1 MKKFISLIFIFLLL
15 VTLVVLISKNPFMK
29 IDESISINEITESE
43 NQKKLIDLTSLSER
57 VSKKNIYLDLEEIS
71 REDFTSQLS
80 NLSAFKKV
88 VNFEESFKDII
99 PGDILNINLFGNNFQ
114 KEIKTVKKSNS
125 NKVIRTISLDNENES
140 FLVIGNEL
148 AFGKFHFDG
157 KVFLLN
163 KSESLTYIIDTSEAD
178 LEIPQ
183 FSEEDYSLKKK

>member
-1 MKKFISLIFIFLLL
+1 MRIFISLIFIFLLL
-15 VTLVVLISKNPFMK
+15 ATLIVLISKNPFIK
-29 IDESISINEITESE
+29 IDESFSKNEITVSE
-43 NQKKLIDLTSLSER
+43 NQKKLLDLTLLSER

-71 REDFTSQLS
+71 RENFTSQLS

-88 VNFEESFKDII
+88 VNFEESFIDII

-125 NKVIRTISLDNENES
+125 NIVIRTISLDDENES

-163 KSESLTYIIDTSEAD
+163 KNESLTYIINTSEAD

>member
-1 MKKFISLIFIFLLL
+1 MRIFISLIFIFLLL
-15 VTLVVLISKNPFMK
+15 ATLIVLISKNPFIK
-29 IDESISINEITESE
+29 IDESFSKNEITVSE
-43 NQKKLIDLTSLSER
+43 NQKKLLDLTLLSER

-71 REDFTSQLS
+71 RENFTSQLS

-88 VNFEESFKDII
+88 VNFEESFIDII

-163 KSESLTYIIDTSEAD
+163 KNESLTYIIDTSEAD

-183 FSEEDYSLKKK
+183 FSEEDFSLKKK

>member
-1 MKKFISLIFIFLLL
+1 MRIFISLIFIFLLL
-15 VTLVVLISKNPFMK
+15 ATLIVLISKNPFIK
-29 IDESISINEITESE
+29 IDESFSKNEITVSE
-43 NQKKLIDLTSLSER
+43 NQKKLLDLTLLSER

-71 REDFTSQLS
+71 RENFTSQLS

-88 VNFEESFKDII
+88 VNFEESFIDII

-163 KSESLTYIIDTSEAD
+163 KNESLTYIINTSEAD

>member
-1 MKKFISLIFIFLLL
+1 MRIFISLIFIFLLV
-15 VTLVVLISKNPFMK
+15 VTLVLLISKNPFIK
-29 IDESISINEITESE
+29 KDEGFSKNEITESNNE
-43 NQKKLIDLTSLSER
+43 KKLLDLTSLSER
-57 VSKKNIYLDLEEIS
+57 VSKKNIYLDLEGIS

-80 NLSAFKKV
+80 NVLAFKKV
-88 VNFEESFKDII
+88 NNFEESFIDII

-114 KEIKTVKKSNS
+114 KEIKTVEKSNS
-125 NKVIRTISLDNENES
+125 NKVIRTIALDNENES

-163 KSESLTYIIDTSEAD
+163 KNEDLTYIIDTSEAD

-183 FSEEDYSLKKK
+183 FSEEDYSLEKK

>member
-1 MKKFISLIFIFLLL
+1 MRIYISLIFIFLLVL
-15 VTLVVLISKNPFMK
+15 TLVLLTSKNPFTK
-29 IDESISINEITESE
+29 IDDSFSKNEITESE
-43 NQKKLIDLTSLSER
+43 NQKKLLDLTSLSER
-57 VSKKNIYLDLEEIS
+57 VSKKNIYLDLENIS
-71 REDFTSQLS
+71 KEDFSSQFS

-88 VNFEESFKDII
+88 INFDESFIDII

-125 NKVIRTISLDNENES
+125 NKVIKTMVLDNENES
-140 FLVIGNEL
+140 FLIIGNEL

-163 KSESLTYIIDTSEAD
+163 KNENLTFIVNTSIAD

-183 FSEEDYSLKKK
+183 FSEEDYSLREK

>member
-1 MKKFISLIFIFLLL
+1 MRIFISLIFIFLLV
-15 VTLVVLISKNPFMK
+15 VTLVLLISKNPFIK
-29 IDESISINEITESE
+29 KDEGFSKNEITESNNE
-43 NQKKLIDLTSLSER
+43 KKLLDLTSLSER
-57 VSKKNIYLDLEEIS
+57 VSKKNIYLDLEGIS

-80 NLSAFKKV
+80 NVLAFKKV
-88 VNFEESFKDII
+88 NNFEESFIDII

-114 KEIKTVKKSNS
+114 KEIKTVEKSNS
-125 NKVIRTISLDNENES
+125 NKVIRTIALDNENES

-163 KSESLTYIIDTSEAD
+163 KNENLTYIVDTSEAD

-183 FSEEDYSLKKK
+183 FSEEDYSLEKK

>member
-1 MKKFISLIFIFLLL
+1 MRIFISLIFIFLLV
-15 VTLVVLISKNPFMK
+15 VTLVLLISKNSFIK
-29 IDESISINEITESE
+29 KDEGFSKNEITESNNE
-43 NQKKLIDLTSLSER
+43 KKLLDLTSLSER
-57 VSKKNIYLDLEEIS
+57 VSKKNIYLDLEGIS

-80 NLSAFKKV
+80 NVLAFKKV
-88 VNFEESFKDII
+88 NNFEESFIDII

-114 KEIKTVKKSNS
+114 KEIKTVEKSNS
-125 NKVIRTISLDNENES
+125 NKVIRTIALDNENES

-163 KSESLTYIIDTSEAD
+163 KNENLTYIVNTSEAE

-183 FSEEDYSLKKK
+183 FNEEDYSLKKK

>member
-1 MKKFISLIFIFLLL
+1 MRIFLSLIFIFLL
-15 VTLVVLISKNPFMK
+15 VATLVLLISKNPFIK
-29 IDESISINEITESE
+29 IDDSFSKNKITESE
-43 NQKKLIDLTSLSER
+43 TQKKLIDLTSLSER
-57 VSKKNIYLDLEEIS
+57 VSKKNIYLDLERIS
-71 REDFTSQLS
+71 KKDLASQLS

-88 VNFEESFKDII
+88 VNFEESFIDII

-114 KEIKTVKKSNS
+114 KEIKTVDKSNS

-163 KSESLTYIIDTSEAD
+163 KNESLTYIIDTSEAN

-183 FSEEDYSLKKK
+183 FSEEDFSLKKK

>member
-1 MKKFISLIFIFLLL
+1 MRIFISLIFIFLLL
-15 VTLVVLISKNPFMK
+15 VTLVVLISKNPFIK
-29 IDESISINEITESE
+29 IDESISKNEITESQ
-43 NQKKLIDLTSLSER
+43 NQKKLLDLTSLSER
-57 VSKKNIYLDLEEIS
+57 VSKKNIYLNLEEIS

-88 VNFEESFKDII
+88 VNFEESFIDII

-163 KSESLTYIIDTSEAD
+163 KNESLTYLIDTSEAD

>member
-1 MKKFISLIFIFLLL
+1 MRIFLSLIFIFLLV
-15 VTLVVLISKNPFMK
+15 VTLVLLISKNPFIK
-29 IDESISINEITESE
+29 IDDSFSKNEITESE
-43 NQKKLIDLTSLSER
+43 TQKKLIDLTSLSER
-57 VSKKNIYLDLEEIS
+57 VSKKNIYLDLERIS
-71 REDFTSQLS
+71 KNDLASQLS

-88 VNFEESFKDII
+88 VNFEESFIDII

-114 KEIKTVKKSNS
+114 KEIKTVDKSNS

-163 KSESLTYIIDTSEAD
+163 KNESLTYIIDTSEAN

-183 FSEEDYSLKKK
+183 FSEEDFSLKKK

>member
-1 MKKFISLIFIFLLL
+1 MRIFISLIFIFLLV
-15 VTLVVLISKNPFMK
+15 VTLVLLISKNPFIK
-29 IDESISINEITESE
+29 KDESFSKNEITESNNE
-43 NQKKLIDLTSLSER
+43 KKLLDLTSLSER
-57 VSKKNIYLDLEEIS
+57 VSKKNIYLDLEGIS

-80 NLSAFKKV
+80 NVLAFKKV
-88 VNFEESFKDII
+88 NNFEESFIDII

-114 KEIKTVKKSNS
+114 KEIKTVEKSNS
-125 NKVIRTISLDNENES
+125 NKVIRTIALDNENES

-163 KSESLTYIIDTSEAD
+163 KNENLTYIVDTSEAD

-183 FSEEDYSLKKK
+183 FSEEDYSLEKK